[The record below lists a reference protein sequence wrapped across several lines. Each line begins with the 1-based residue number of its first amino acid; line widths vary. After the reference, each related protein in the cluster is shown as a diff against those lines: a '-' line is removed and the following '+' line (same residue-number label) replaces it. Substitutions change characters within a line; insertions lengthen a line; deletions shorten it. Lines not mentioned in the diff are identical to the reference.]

1 MIPRILTM
9 IPVRENSEVVII
21 YPGLCRLWDIQFSE
35 ATLLIPKNWCASHLG
50 SEVYKPYIYI
60 YIYIYD
66 TYFIPDRSG
75 DITGDIPYT
84 TGLDKIYPR
93 SSLVH
98 WFRPLHCT
106 PARSSCTPQ
115 TGRRGC
121 QKTRC
126 YKWFQQIE
134 GRNRRNI
141 WIAGLLPVNLTP
153 DISMSFEPD
162 QIRCEIWND
171 MPEKSTLW

>member
-21 YPGLCRLWDIQFSE
+21 YPGLCRLRDIQFSE
-35 ATLLIPKNWCASHLG
+35 VTLLIPKNWWWWYNWG
-50 SEVYKPYIYI
+50 YPIYNWFMWCHM
-60 YIYIYD
+60 D
-66 TYFIPDRSG
+66 E
-75 DITGDIPYT
+75 
-84 TGLDKIYPR
+84 IYPR

-115 TGRRGC
+115 LGRRGC

-126 YKWFQQIE
+126 HKWFQQIE

-153 DISMSFEPD
+153 DISMSFEPG
-162 QIRCEIWND
+162 QIRCGIWND